1 MYDTGVISSINAAST
16 DETAAIVG
24 DVIKIGATAA
34 NVAFVNIN
42 PIKFACKPQTANRKP
57 QTAQNLAQLN
67 ALNSSVKSSQD
78 KPLANQRNIEALAS
92 AVVSA
97 QAALHRE
104 VRGAS
109 FISGE

>member
-16 DETAAIVG
+16 GETAAIVG

-42 PIKFACKPQTANRKP
+42 PIKFACKPQTV
-57 QTAQNLAQLN
+57 QNLAQLN
-67 ALNSSVKSSQD
+67 ALNSSLKSSQD

>member
-1 MYDTGVISSINAAST
+1 VYDTGVISSINAAST

-57 QTAQNLAQLN
+57 QTG
-67 ALNSSVKSSQD
+67 
-78 KPLANQRNIEALAS
+78 KP
-92 AVVSA
+92 
-97 QAALHRE
+97 QAPSRE
-104 VRGAS
+104 RVRQTR
-109 FISGE
+109 SGPLS

>member
-57 QTAQNLAQLN
+57 QTANRAEPRAAKCTQFVGQ
-67 ALNSSVKSSQD
+67 
-78 KPLANQRNIEALAS
+78 
-92 AVVSA
+92 VVS
-97 QAALHRE
+97 R
-104 VRGAS
+104 
-109 FISGE
+109 